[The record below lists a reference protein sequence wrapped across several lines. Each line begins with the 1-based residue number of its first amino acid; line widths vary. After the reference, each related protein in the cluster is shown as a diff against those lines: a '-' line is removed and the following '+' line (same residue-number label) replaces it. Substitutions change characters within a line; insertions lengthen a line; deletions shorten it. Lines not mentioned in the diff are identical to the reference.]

1 MLQKLLILP
10 FVALLATA
18 CVSLEKEAS
27 EQDVALQ
34 DIRAE
39 LEDVKHQLHGVSMDV
54 NIIEDKVNNRD
65 EEFSSF
71 QDQMA
76 AGTQVQHRKLRGD
89 FTDFEN
95 RLENFERFR
104 ESVQV
109 DFRQLK
115 DNVNELTKAFAKNQN
130 ALNVTEQNVG
140 SIKSALE
147 TIMGAVQKGSTMTY
161 KVQSGDSL
169 EKISRKNNT
178 TVQAIKELNGLDGD
192 LIVIGQEL
200 RLPE

>member
-76 AGTQVQHRKLRGD
+76 AGTQVQYRKMRGNL
-89 FTDFEN
+89 TDVESK
-95 RLENFERFR
+95 LENLERFR
-104 ESVQV
+104 EGVQA

-115 DNVNELTKAFAKNQN
+115 DNVNELTKALAKNQN

-147 TIMGAVQKGSTMTY
+147 TIMGVVQKGSATTY

-169 EKISRKNNT
+169 EKISRKHNT
-178 TVQAIKELNGLDGD
+178 TVQVIKELNGLDGD